1 MAEESDGGNTAGEN
15 ERGGRSRTRHRNKN
29 SHTPGNDKKDGKF
42 KGETDELAGIVYDIT
57 SDDPST
63 SYQKTTQKI
72 ANYIVRKYP
81 KASEYRKAIMS
92 LDLPVIVEPADLTD
106 TQAQNAFLV
115 QRWNR
120 AMTVYEKQIEQRNH
134 NQNTV
139 FSVILGQCTPAMVDQ
154 LETSDTWDEVNTNSD
169 VMALLRLI
177 RSNSHTS
184 APKKEPS
191 HHLTDLFQQFYGF
204 QQGRLTNSEYFNGF
218 KEKLEN
224 LEDAYGPIG
233 QDRKRVDRYLEETLG
248 YSGGREFAPDR
259 LVTDA
264 EEHCRNAY
272 IATNFLIYRDEFPP
286 SG

>member
-1 MAEESDGGNTAGEN
+1 
-15 ERGGRSRTRHRNKN
+15 
-29 SHTPGNDKKDGKF
+29 
-42 KGETDELAGIVYDIT
+42 
-57 SDDPST
+57 
-63 SYQKTTQKI
+63 
-72 ANYIVRKYP
+72 
-81 KASEYRKAIMS
+81 MS

-106 TQAQNAFLV
+106 TQEAQNAFLV

-120 AMTVYEKQIEQRNH
+120 AMTVCEKQIEQWRNN

-154 LETSDTWDEVNTNSD
+154 LETSNSWDEVNTNSD

-177 RSNSHTS
+177 RSHSHTS

-204 QQGRLTNSEYFNGF
+204 HQDRLTNSELFNGF

-233 QDRKRVDRYLEETLG
+233 QNRKRVDRYLEESLR
-248 YSGGREFAPDR
+248 YSGDVNLLPIEW
-259 LVTDA
+259 
-264 EEHCRNAY
+264 
-272 IATNFLIYRDEFPP
+272 
-286 SG
+286 